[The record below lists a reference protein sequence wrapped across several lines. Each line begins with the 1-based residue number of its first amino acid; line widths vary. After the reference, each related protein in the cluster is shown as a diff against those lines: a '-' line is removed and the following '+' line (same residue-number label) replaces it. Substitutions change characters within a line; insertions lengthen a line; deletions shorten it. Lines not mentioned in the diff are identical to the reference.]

1 MKSDIL
7 LGCDSDYHDKMINS
21 MQNAQEYCIIAAM
34 ADSSLIEQ
42 ANLGGFNRSKV
53 IFVTHKIQNP
63 F

>member
-21 MQNAQEYCIIAAM
+21 MQNAQEYFIIAAM

-42 ANLGGFNRSKV
+42 AN
-53 IFVTHKIQNP
+53 
-63 F
+63 